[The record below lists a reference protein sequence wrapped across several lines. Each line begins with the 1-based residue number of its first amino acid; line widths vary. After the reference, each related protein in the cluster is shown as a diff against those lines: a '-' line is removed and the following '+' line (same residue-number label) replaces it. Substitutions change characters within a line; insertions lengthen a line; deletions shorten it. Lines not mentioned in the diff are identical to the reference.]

1 MDGQYFRKDQQ
12 RQTIGKWTKKLWK
25 KKSFRIGTLV
35 FIPALSF
42 VLFSNR
48 GVIQRINL
56 ESQKEDLVRQVE
68 QLKKEQARL
77 NEKSKLLESDP
88 AMIEKIAR
96 EKFGMIRDGE
106 TVYKLKKGK

>member
-1 MDGQYFRKDQQ
+1 
-12 RQTIGKWTKKLWK
+12 
-25 KKSFRIGTLV
+25 
-35 FIPALSF
+35 
-42 VLFSNR
+42 
-48 GVIQRINL
+48 VIQRINL